1 MVLVGLKVRL
11 MRKCDLYFFF
21 SISNLA
27 AFIMRMKTIELQIS
41 AATAPI
47 PRRARDVKVDRNGIT
62 CYDEEITR
70 IVDYTYDYE
79 ITSPLAW
86 TRATSAL
93 LDAIGAGLESIATSS
108 ELSQL
113 VGPSFPSPDTIPN
126 GFKLPGT
133 NYQLDIAKGA
143 FDMGAM
149 IRYLNHNDAFLGAEW
164 THPSD
169 NLGAI
174 LSTADVLSRVAT
186 SKDDQ
191 DSILT
196 MRHVLIA
203 LIKAYEIQGCFQGK
217 NAFNRA
223 GLDDVILV
231 KVASTAVVSW
241 LMGLPKEQAK
251 AAVSHA
257 WVDGSPLRAY
267 RQAPNV
273 GPRKNWA
280 AGDACMRAVQLTL
293 MAKTGQ
299 AGVKTALSAPRSG
312 FYDVLFRG
320 NTFDLPRP
328 FGTSVV
334 ENVFFKIYKTESH
347 GMTAL
352 EAALLICEELKEKE
366 ASASD
371 IKSIQVRT
379 QEAAMVIMNRQ
390 GALQTPSDRDHSLG
404 YMIAITLLKNSLPEA
419 EDYQN
424 TSPWSKD
431 PRVEELRDKIT
442 IKEDPEFTKDYH
454 NQDLRSLANAI
465 KVTLNDDTELEEVVI
480 HFPQGHARRKES
492 LELIE
497 KKARKNFGLKLS
509 EERIDTIL
517 EKTKSMEFFGMS
529 VCEFMD
535 LFVPNKE

>member
-1 MVLVGLKVRL
+1 MKMKEVQT
-11 MRKCDLYFFF
+11 
-21 SISNLA
+21 LA
-27 AFIMRMKTIELQIS
+27 S
-41 AATAPI
+41 TASL
-47 PRRARDVKVDRNGIT
+47 PRRSKDVRVDRNGVT
-62 CYDEEITR
+62 CYDEEITN
-70 IVDYTYDYE
+70 IVNYTYDFE
-79 ITSPLAW
+79 ITSPQAW

-93 LDAIGAGLESIATSS
+93 LDAIGAGFESITTSA

-113 VGPSFPSPDTIPN
+113 IGPNFPSPDTIPN

-133 NYQLDIAKGA
+133 KYQLDMVKGA

-149 IRYLNHNDAFLGAEW
+149 IRYLNHNDVFLGAEW

-174 LSTADVLSRVAT
+174 LSTADVLTRVAT

-191 DSILT
+191 KSILT
-196 MRHVLIA
+196 MRHVLVA

-217 NAFNRA
+217 NAFNKA

-241 LMGLPKEQAK
+241 LMGLSKEQAK

-257 WVDGSPLRAY
+257 WVDGNPLRAY
-267 RQAPNV
+267 RQFPNV

-280 AGDACMRAVQLTL
+280 AGDACMRAVQLAL
-293 MAKTGQ
+293 VAKTGQ
-299 AGVKTALSAPRSG
+299 AGVKTALSAPRCG

-328 FGTSVV
+328 FGTSVI
-334 ENVFFKIYKTESH
+334 ENVFFKVYATESH

-352 EAALLICEELKEKE
+352 EAALLTCAELRERK

-371 IKSIQVRT
+371 IRSIRVRT
-379 QEAAMVIMNRQ
+379 QEAAMVIMNKQ
-390 GALQTPSDRDHSLG
+390 GALQSPSDRDHSLG
-404 YMIAITLLKNSLPEA
+404 YMIALTLLKNALPEPA
-419 EDYQN
+419 DYQS
-424 TSPWSKD
+424 TSPWSQD

-442 IKEDPEFTKDYH
+442 IREDAEFTRNYH
-454 NQDLRSLANAI
+454 DQDLRSLANAI
-465 KVTLNDDTELEEVVI
+465 KVTLNDDTELDEIVI
-480 HFPQGHARRKES
+480 HFPQGHARRRES
-492 LELIE
+492 LQLIE
-497 KKARKNFGLKLS
+497 EKARRNLALQLS
-509 EERIDTIL
+509 ARRIDAIF
-517 EKTKSMEFFGMS
+517 EKTKSMEFFGLS

-535 LFVPNKE
+535 LFVPDKDEE

>member
-1 MVLVGLKVRL
+1 
-11 MRKCDLYFFF
+11 
-21 SISNLA
+21 
-27 AFIMRMKTIELQIS
+27 MRMKTIELQIS

-312 FYDVLFRG
+312 FTMFSSEATHLISLDHL
-320 NTFDLPRP
+320 
-328 FGTSVV
+328 
-334 ENVFFKIYKTESH
+334 TESH

-517 EKTKSMEFFGMS
+517 EKTKSMEFFWYVCLRIYGFVCTKQGMRN
-529 VCEFMD
+529 FWRG
-535 LFVPNKE
+535 FA

>member
-1 MVLVGLKVRL
+1 
-11 MRKCDLYFFF
+11 
-21 SISNLA
+21 
-27 AFIMRMKTIELQIS
+27 MKMIEIPIS
-41 AATAPI
+41 ASTASI
-47 PRRARDVKVDRNGIT
+47 PRRMRDVRVDRNGIT
-62 CYDEEITR
+62 CYDEEINR
-70 IVDYTYDYE
+70 IIDYTYDYE

-93 LDAIGAGLESIATSS
+93 LDAIGAGIESITTSS

-113 VGPSFPSPDTIPN
+113 VGPTFPSPDTIPN

-133 NYQLDIAKGA
+133 NYQLDMVKGA

-149 IRYLNHNDAFLGAEW
+149 IRYLNHNDAYLGAEW

-217 NAFNRA
+217 NAFNKA
-223 GLDDVILV
+223 GLDDIILV

-241 LMGLPKEQAK
+241 LMKLPKAQAK

-257 WVDGSPLRAY
+257 WIDGNPLRAY

-280 AGDACMRAVQLTL
+280 AGDACMRAVQLAL
-293 MAKTGQ
+293 VAKTGQ
-299 AGVKTALSAPRSG
+299 PGVKTALSAPRSG

-328 FGTSVV
+328 FGTSVI
-334 ENVFFKIYKTESH
+334 ENVFFKVYTAESH

-352 EAALLICEELKEKE
+352 EAALWVCTELKEKKL
-366 ASASD
+366 STTD

-379 QEAAMVIMNRQ
+379 QEAAMVIMNKQ
-390 GALQTPSDRDHSLG
+390 GALHTPSERDHSLG
-404 YMIAITLLKNSLPEA
+404 YMIAITLLKNALPEA

-424 TSPWSKD
+424 TSSWSKD
-431 PRVEELRDKIT
+431 PRVEELRDKIS
-442 IKEDPEFTKDYH
+442 IKEDTEFTKDFH

-465 KVTLNDDTELEEVVI
+465 KVTLNDDTELEEIVI
-480 HFPQGHARRKES
+480 HFPQGHARRRES
-492 LELIE
+492 LALVEQ
-497 KKARKNFGLKLS
+497 KAMRNFARKLS
-509 EERIDTIL
+509 EGRIERIL
-517 EKTKSMEFFGMS
+517 EISKSMEFFGMS
-529 VCEFMD
+529 VCEFVD
-535 LFVPNKE
+535 LFVPDRDGDRDGDRE

>member
-1 MVLVGLKVRL
+1 M
-11 MRKCDLYFFF
+11 
-21 SISNLA
+21 
-27 AFIMRMKTIELQIS
+27 
-41 AATAPI
+41 
-47 PRRARDVKVDRNGIT
+47 
-62 CYDEEITR
+62 
-70 IVDYTYDYE
+70 
-79 ITSPLAW
+79 
-86 TRATSAL
+86 
-93 LDAIGAGLESIATSS
+93 
-108 ELSQL
+108 
-113 VGPSFPSPDTIPN
+113 
-126 GFKLPGT
+126 
-133 NYQLDIAKGA
+133 
-143 FDMGAM
+143 
-149 IRYLNHNDAFLGAEW
+149 
-164 THPSD
+164 
-169 NLGAI
+169 
-174 LSTADVLSRVAT
+174 STADVLSRVAT

>member
-1 MVLVGLKVRL
+1 
-11 MRKCDLYFFF
+11 
-21 SISNLA
+21 
-27 AFIMRMKTIELQIS
+27 MRMKTIELQIS

-113 VGPSFPSPDTIPN
+113 VGPTFPSPDTIPN

-334 ENVFFKIYKTESH
+334 ENVFFKIYNTESH

-366 ASASD
+366 VSASD

-497 KKARKNFGLKLS
+497 KKARKNFALKLS

>member
-1 MVLVGLKVRL
+1 
-11 MRKCDLYFFF
+11 
-21 SISNLA
+21 
-27 AFIMRMKTIELQIS
+27 MKMIEIPIS
-41 AATAPI
+41 ASTASI
-47 PRRARDVKVDRNGIT
+47 PRRMRDVRVDRNGIT

-70 IVDYTYDYE
+70 IIDYTYDYE

-93 LDAIGAGLESIATSS
+93 LDAIGAGIESITTSS

-113 VGPSFPSPDTIPN
+113 VGPTFPSPDTIPN

-133 NYQLDIAKGA
+133 NYQLDMVKGA

-149 IRYLNHNDAFLGAEW
+149 IRYLNHNDAYLGAEW

-217 NAFNRA
+217 NAFNKA
-223 GLDDVILV
+223 GLDDIILV

-241 LMGLPKEQAK
+241 LMKLPKAQAK

-257 WVDGSPLRAY
+257 WID
-267 RQAPNV
+267 
-273 GPRKNWA
+273 
-280 AGDACMRAVQLTL
+280 
-293 MAKTGQ
+293 
-299 AGVKTALSAPRSG
+299 G

-328 FGTSVV
+328 FGTSVI
-334 ENVFFKIYKTESH
+334 ENVFFKVYTAESH

-352 EAALLICEELKEKE
+352 EAALWVCTELKEKKL
-366 ASASD
+366 STTD

-379 QEAAMVIMNRQ
+379 QEAAMVIMNKQ
-390 GALQTPSDRDHSLG
+390 GALHTPSERDHSLG
-404 YMIAITLLKNSLPEA
+404 YMIAITLLKNALPEA

-424 TSPWSKD
+424 TSSWSKD
-431 PRVEELRDKIT
+431 PRVEELRDKIS
-442 IKEDPEFTKDYH
+442 IKEDTEFTKDFH

-465 KVTLNDDTELEEVVI
+465 KVTLNDDTELEEIVI
-480 HFPQGHARRKES
+480 HFPQGHARRRES
-492 LELIE
+492 LALVEQ
-497 KKARKNFGLKLS
+497 KAMRNFARKLS
-509 EERIDTIL
+509 EGRIERIL
-517 EKTKSMEFFGMS
+517 EISKSMEFFGMS
-529 VCEFMD
+529 VCEFVD
-535 LFVPNKE
+535 LFVPDRDGDRDGDRE